1 MTVTVEEPEDP
12 VGQALRVRASDADR
26 ERVAEVLRT
35 AYAEGR
41 LTAAEMQER
50 IGEAYAAQ
58 TYADLV
64 PVLRELPVPPGTVVV
79 PGTPEPPARV
89 APLVPSPVG
98 ASGPMIAIFSGFSR
112 KGTWTVAAESSAT
125 CIFGG
130 GELDLREAVLSAR
143 ETVLTTACIF
153 GGLEITVPE
162 GMAVRNEIVA
172 ILGGVELP
180 PTVPVAIDAPVLIL
194 KGVAIFGGVEVKRR

>member
-1 MTVTVEEPEDP
+1 MTVENPEDP
-12 VGQALRVRASDADR
+12 VGQAMRVRASDADR

-41 LTAAEMQER
+41 LTATEMQER

-64 PVLRELPVPPGTVVV
+64 PVLRDLPVPPGTVVV
-79 PGTPEPPARV
+79 PGTGEPPAGV
-89 APLVPSPVG
+89 APQVASPAG
-98 ASGPMIAIFSGFSR
+98 SSGPMVAIFSAFSR
-112 KGTWTVAAESSAT
+112 KGTWTVPAESSAT

-130 GELDLREAVLSAR
+130 GELDLRDAVLSAR

-153 GGLEITVPE
+153 GGLEITIPE
-162 GMAVRNEIVA
+162 GMVVRNEIVG
-172 ILGGVELP
+172 ILGGVEVP
-180 PTVPVAIDAPVLIL
+180 PGVPVPADAPVLVL